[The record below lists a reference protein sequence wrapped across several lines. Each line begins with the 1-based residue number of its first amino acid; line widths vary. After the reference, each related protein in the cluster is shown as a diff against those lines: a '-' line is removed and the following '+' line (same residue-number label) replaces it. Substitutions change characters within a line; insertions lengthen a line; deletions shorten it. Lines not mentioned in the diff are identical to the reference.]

1 MLSSQR
7 ILELTGKGFEVSKS
21 LQDEANI
28 ASSGHNLN
36 ALKYIQQEAIVL
48 KKIMQALAAVAAH
61 HLMNG
66 DYNIED
72 E

>member
-21 LQDEANI
+21 LQIDANI

-48 KKIMQALAAVAAH
+48 KKIMQALATIATH
-61 HLMNG
+61 LLMNE
-66 DYNIED
+66 DYDIDD